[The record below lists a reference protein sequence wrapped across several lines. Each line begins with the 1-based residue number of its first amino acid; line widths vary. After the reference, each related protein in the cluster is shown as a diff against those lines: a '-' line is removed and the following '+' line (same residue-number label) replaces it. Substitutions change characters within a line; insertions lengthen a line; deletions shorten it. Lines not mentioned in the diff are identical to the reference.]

1 MENVVIARLSGGG
14 GQGNLSSLQGFIRYR
29 PSHKIKF
36 WLGLVLFKVIKYKL
50 YIE

>member
-1 MENVVIARLSGGG
+1 MENVVIARLSGG